1 MLAIG
6 PATTPTTTDPGDNA
20 GARRRGGAGPWARR
34 VLAIGLSVAIG
45 AVGPACSPGG
55 DGGRERG
62 GAGGEAEAGETT
74 TTSAPS
80 PYGPG
85 WSAVHADSGNTD
97 YSPVE
102 GAADVTLAWQR
113 DLGGGINLGATF
125 DAAGR
130 AYVTTAAPG
139 CHLYVLDV
147 ATGDT
152 VWCSDEVDR
161 FAVAS
166 SPLLDHEGRAFLAD
180 GEAMHAF
187 DADGEV
193 LWETPTVGVP
203 LSAQFSPEGR
213 VVFVTHIGRVYLLD
227 RTTGAPVIP
236 DIELIP
242 GATFDPAENMRGCPL
257 GLAACPSANTPAV
270 DHTTGRMY
278 FTFWE
283 PGAPQGGLQAMQ
295 ITEGDRPAI
304 TPLWTNDALPG
315 GSASSPDVSPDG
327 SRLYVNDNA
336 GNMHALDAATGEE
349 IWSIPIGYAS
359 SGSASTSP
367 EGLILPTGGQT
378 SPLSALRDDGDRA
391 TEAWRIDTMVNRG
404 IATQAAGGKAYA
416 TAAAEPGH
424 NDLVVIDTADGT
436 ELDREPVP
444 GVTLFSVGI
453 TIGPDGTVLVPTY
466 NGHLFAYV
474 PTLAKD

>member
-1 MLAIG
+1 
-6 PATTPTTTDPGDNA
+6 
-20 GARRRGGAGPWARR
+20 
-34 VLAIGLSVAIG
+34 LAIGLAM
-45 AVGPACSPGG
+45 AVGAACSPGDAGGGQRG
-55 DGGRERG
+55 DGATPGDT
-62 GAGGEAEAGETT
+62 GARAPS
-74 TTSAPS
+74 TTS
-80 PYGPG
+80 PYAPG

-97 YSPVE
+97 YAPVE

-113 DLGGGINLGATF
+113 DLGGGINLGATY
-125 DAAGR
+125 DEAGR

-152 VWCSDEVDR
+152 VWCSEEVDR

-166 SPLLDHEGRAFLAD
+166 SPLIDDEGRAFLAD

-187 DADGEV
+187 DADGNV
-193 LWETPTVGVP
+193 LWETPIVGVP

-227 RTTGAPVIP
+227 RATGEPVLP
-236 DIELIP
+236 PLELIP
-242 GATFDPAENMRGCPL
+242 GATFDPADNMRGCAL
-257 GLAACPSANTPAV
+257 GLALCPSANTPAV
-270 DHTTGRMY
+270 DLETGSMY

-283 PGAPQGGLQAMQ
+283 PGAQQGGLRAMQ
-295 ITEGDRPAI
+295 ITEDEHPAI

-315 GSASSPDVSPDG
+315 GSASSPDVSADG

-349 IWSIPIGYAS
+349 IWRIPIGYAS

-367 EGLILPTGGQT
+367 DGLIMPTGGQT
-378 SPLSALRDDGDRA
+378 SPLSALRDDRDHA
-391 TEAWRIDTMVNRG
+391 TEVWRLDALINRG
-404 IATQAAGGKAYA
+404 IATQTAGGKAYA
-416 TAAAEPGH
+416 TVAAEPGH
-424 NDLVVIDTADGT
+424 TELVVIDTADGT

-453 TIGPDGTVLVPTY
+453 TIGPDGTVLAPTY
-466 NGHLFAYV
+466 NGKLFAYV
-474 PTLAKD
+474 PAALAKD